1 MRANENS
8 REESEPSEGIQGTR
22 DGKSLWE
29 ELPAHAWDCSGM
41 AEPSSWEA
49 SWTKIKCTEAF
60 PIQPGGKLS
69 LQPVVHFT
77 IWQEELESISIR
89 GFASRSNKGKVGAGF
104 SSRLLLPG
112 QAGGFASVLS
122 LPKSA
127 AKSKPRGVFVSPQAG
142 GFYSSYSQPGCSKSP
157 FFWCVILENDSVGFA
172 LINNG
177 DLRARS
183 KSQQPSADPALGK
196 GGTRATLGIQ
206 GEFQP
211 PERQIRWGLLSK
223 AAPCPR
229 TYFTQYS
236 AEQRGLCL
244 LGA

>member
-60 PIQPGGKLS
+60 PIQPGGKLC

-89 GFASRSNKGKVGAGF
+89 GFASSRNKGKVGAGF

-112 QAGGFASVLS
+112 QAGGFAGCCHCLNLQQKANPEGSLS
-122 LPKSA
+122 PHRLGDFIPVIPSLA
-127 AKSKPRGVFVSPQAG
+127 AQRALSSGV
-142 GFYSSYSQPGCSKSP
+142 
-157 FFWCVILENDSVGFA
+157 
-172 LINNG
+172 
-177 DLRARS
+177 
-183 KSQQPSADPALGK
+183 
-196 GGTRATLGIQ
+196 
-206 GEFQP
+206 
-211 PERQIRWGLLSK
+211 
-223 AAPCPR
+223 
-229 TYFTQYS
+229 
-236 AEQRGLCL
+236 
-244 LGA
+244 